1 MKFFNLFRKELKEM
15 LTMQTIIT
23 MVVLVAVL
31 YAAGGAI
38 SGSISEST
46 ENSKNI
52 VICDKDNTDFTKY
65 VLGEME
71 RQIKESGG
79 DFKNVDVQSEDYAAE
94 LKRLDVKSVVIIPE
108 GFTQQ
113 IQNNETAKIKY
124 AEKMTS
130 LASLSNISTGSD
142 AALQLIQA
150 SVKNAIYENKINDGT
165 MTQEEVKQ
173 LEQPIELDE
182 STVVADKCENI
193 SSSIITAL
201 CSMQGMLVPIIM
213 FILIMYSSQMILG
226 AISTE
231 KIDKTLETLLSAP
244 VSRLSVVSA
253 KMLSAG
259 VVAAL
264 QAVVYMFGMNQ
275 MMSGITENMG
285 DTSQYN
291 QALENL
297 GLTMSVGQ
305 YVLVGIQMFL
315 SILIAL
321 SISLILGVL
330 AKDAKSA
337 QSLVMPINIAT
348 MIPYVMSMFIDIK
361 TATPVLRYVVYAIPF
376 SHAFMASENVMF
388 GNNSVYIGGLI
399 YQVVFLAVCMTIAL
413 KIFMSD
419 RIFTMSL
426 GGGKSRRKKSNTAN

>member
-15 LTMQTIIT
+15 LTIQTIIT

-113 IQNNETAKIKY
+113 IQNNETAKVKY

-182 STVVADKCENI
+182 STVIADKCENI

-388 GNNSVYIGGLI
+388 GNNSVYIGGLN
-399 YQVVFLAVCMTIAL
+399 YQIVFLIVCMTIAL

>member
-130 LASLSNISTGSD
+130 LAGLSNISTGSD

>member
-113 IQNNETAKIKY
+113 IQNNETAKVKY

-182 STVVADKCENI
+182 STVIADKCENI

>member
-113 IQNNETAKIKY
+113 IQNNETAKVKY

>member
-113 IQNNETAKIKY
+113 IQNNETAKVKY

-182 STVVADKCENI
+182 STVIADKCENI

-388 GNNSVYIGGLI
+388 GNNSVYIGGLN
-399 YQVVFLAVCMTIAL
+399 YQIVFLIVCMTIAL